1 MATVQATLT
10 LKRVDTAHAGN
21 ISAAQRQA
29 EFPKKTREDD
39 GKLFCIACNKV
50 IDHSR
55 ESSVRVQLQKQ

>member
-21 ISAAQRQA
+21 ISAAQCQA

-39 GKLFCIACNKV
+39 GKLFRPQVSYENWMQTADC
-50 IDHSR
+50 
-55 ESSVRVQLQKQ
+55 